1 MKIKFMILMLACLQ
15 IIPQDSAG
23 SSRLVSTRYP
33 LPNTETDDWQYLKV
47 AHADFDGDSEIER
60 VEILAKIEQFRTKGS
75 LDDKDFAWD
84 DSHMWAVRIIE
95 KGGDTTLV
103 YHNMLQMSKLDGY
116 VSKTDPPSFY
126 LAQSGRGTLTVYEI
140 FYEGPKQVRVEDCVR
155 SKFESGA
162 TMRARKYSDFW
173 PKK

>member
-1 MKIKFMILMLACLQ
+1 MKFKFMILMLACLQ
-15 IIPQDSAG
+15 IFPQNSG
-23 SSRLVSTRYP
+23 ESSRLVSSRYP
-33 LPNTETDDWQYLKV
+33 LPNTETDYWQYLKV
-47 AHADFDGDSEIER
+47 AHADIDGDGEIER

-95 KGGDTTLV
+95 KSGDTTLV
-103 YHNMLQMSKLDGY
+103 YHNMLHMSKLDGY

-140 FYEGPKQVRVEDCVR
+140 FYKGPNKVRVEDRVN
-155 SKFESGA
+155 SKFESG
-162 TMRARKYSDFW
+162 TRLISRKYSDFW
-173 PKK
+173 PKN